1 MFRPAWSL
9 IRKDVLPDPPKC
21 GCAYELRSAEW
32 PLIPV
37 RKSMPPTF
45 LLADLPFLA
54 RQARAPSR
62 RASAFELSLSSVLGI
77 FVGISLGPSS
87 MRGVTLL

>member
-1 MFRPAWSL
+1 M
-9 IRKDVLPDPPKC
+9 RKDVLPDPPKC
-21 GCAYELRSAEW
+21 GLADELLSAVW

-62 RASAFELSLSSVLGI
+62 RASAFELSLCPVFGILGG
-77 FVGISLGPSS
+77 FSLDPSS